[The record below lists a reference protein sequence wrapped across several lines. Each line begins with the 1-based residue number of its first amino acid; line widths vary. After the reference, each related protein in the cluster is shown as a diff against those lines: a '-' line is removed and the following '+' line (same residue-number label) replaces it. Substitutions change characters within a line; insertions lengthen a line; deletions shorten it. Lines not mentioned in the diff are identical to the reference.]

1 MIKVHIPQKNLI
13 LEASQGMNLM
23 DVLIHNGL
31 PVASS
36 CRGEGVCSKC
46 YVQIEPNSTPLEFEQ
61 KTMIRNHVPD
71 GCRLSCQVE
80 LTENVTVKTRY
91 W

>member
-1 MIKVHIPQKNLI
+1 MIKVHIPQKNLV
-13 LEASQGMNLM
+13 LEASPGMNLK
-23 DVLIHNGL
+23 DVLVDNGL

-46 YVQIEPNSTPLEFEQ
+46 YVQIEPSGTPLEFEQ
-61 KTMIRNHVPD
+61 KTMTRNKVPE
-71 GCRLSCQVE
+71 GCRLSCQIE

>member
-1 MIKVHIPQKNLI
+1 MIKVHIPQKNLV
-13 LEASQGMNLM
+13 LEAAPGMNLM
-23 DVLIHNGL
+23 DVLIHHGL

-61 KTMIRNHVPD
+61 KTILRNHVPE